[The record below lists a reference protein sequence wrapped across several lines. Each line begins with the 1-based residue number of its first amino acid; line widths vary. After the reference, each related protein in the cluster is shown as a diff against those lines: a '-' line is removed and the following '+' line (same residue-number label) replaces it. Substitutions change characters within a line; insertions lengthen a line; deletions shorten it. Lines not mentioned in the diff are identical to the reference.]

1 MAPRTKKQFGVIGLG
16 RFGQSVINGLIEAN
30 ATIMAFDISEEK
42 VAKVAN
48 LVSYSAVLDSTDE
61 GQLKE
66 AGITNCDHV
75 IIAIGNDVQASIMT
89 AAILTELNI
98 PKITVKSNNQNLSR
112 IYEKLG
118 ITDLVFP
125 ERDSGYRT
133 AMRIC
138 HDTVDFRDYIELDDD
153 HAIIE
158 LAITSKD
165 LLGVPLQDLN
175 LRAKFGINIIA
186 IKRNKKIFIPEA
198 KDVIKP
204 GDSLLYVGK
213 NEDNDNF
220 EDYTKEN
227 KKKG

>member
-42 VAKVAN
+42 VEKVAN

-61 GQLKE
+61 DQLKS

-75 IIAIGNDVQASIMT
+75 VIAIGNDVQSSIMT
-89 AAILTELNI
+89 AAILAELNI
-98 PKITVKSNNQNLSR
+98 PKITVKSNNQRLSR

-138 HDTVDFRDYIELDDD
+138 HDTVDFRDYIELDDN

-158 LAITSKD
+158 LAITRKD

-186 IKRNKKIFIPEA
+186 IKRKKKIFIPEA
-198 KDVIKP
+198 KDVIEP

-213 NEDNDNF
+213 DEDNDNF
-220 EDYTKEN
+220 EDYAKE
-227 KKKG
+227 K

>member
-1 MAPRTKKQFGVIGLG
+1 VCSSDL
-16 RFGQSVINGLIEAN
+16 
-30 ATIMAFDISEEK
+30 
-42 VAKVAN
+42 
-48 LVSYSAVLDSTDE
+48 
-61 GQLKE
+61 
-66 AGITNCDHV
+66 
-75 IIAIGNDVQASIMT
+75 
-89 AAILTELNI
+89 LTELNI

-138 HDTVDFRDYIELDDD
+138 HDTVDFRDYIELDDE

-158 LAITSKD
+158 LAITRKD

-186 IKRNKKIFIPEA
+186 IKRDKKIFIPEA